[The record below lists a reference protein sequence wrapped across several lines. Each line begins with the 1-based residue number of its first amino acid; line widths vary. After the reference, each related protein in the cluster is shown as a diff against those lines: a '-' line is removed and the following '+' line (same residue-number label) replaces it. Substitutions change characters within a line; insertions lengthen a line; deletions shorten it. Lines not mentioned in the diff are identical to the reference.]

1 MLSNIS
7 NNNCTEIPCVST
19 TNVISLE
26 VRRCSLSSSVVASNL
41 RDDKMTK
48 MTITIRAN
56 HHNDEKPITIPR
68 IVTIIGSVCE
78 NSVKFLP
85 FTGSGS
91 GSASG
96 SGSGAKKGGG
106 DSARSTS

>member
-1 MLSNIS
+1 M
-7 NNNCTEIPCVST
+7 T
-19 TNVISLE
+19 T
-26 VRRCSLSSSVVASNL
+26 
-41 RDDKMTK
+41 KMTK

-56 HHNDEKPITIPR
+56 HQNDEKPITIPR
-68 IVTIIGSVCE
+68 IVTIIGSVRE

-91 GSASG
+91 GFASG

-106 DSARSTS
+106 DSARSTGGGAIFSSGGGGGGGALGTRSTFGREG